1 MHALVGGAGSA
12 DSCSK
17 QVKWVGLVVQ
27 TVAHNRLSVWWV
39 GLVVL
44 ITGYV
49 SVVLVHVGWELSYS
63 LNVFC

>member
-27 TVAHNRLSVWWV
+27 TVAHNRLSVLV
-39 GLVVL
+39 GGAGSAHNRLCKCCACACWMGVIV
-44 ITGYV
+44 
-49 SVVLVHVGWELSYS
+49 
-63 LNVFC
+63 